1 MYNATNNLLG
11 RGRGGNLG
19 FPAKTVIRPLPIR
32 FVDSA
37 PVEEKQEEK
46 KFQSPIEKRKRQQEK
61 SGTKYI

>member
-1 MYNATNNLLG
+1 MDTIRNIAKG

-19 FPAKTVIRPLPIR
+19 FPAIR
-32 FVDSA
+32 FMDSA
-37 PVEEKQEEK
+37 PIEEKKEEK

>member
-1 MYNATNNLLG
+1 MI
-11 RGRGGNLG
+11 R
-19 FPAKTVIRPLPIR
+19 FPTKTAIRPMPIR

-37 PVEEKQEEK
+37 PTEEKKEEK